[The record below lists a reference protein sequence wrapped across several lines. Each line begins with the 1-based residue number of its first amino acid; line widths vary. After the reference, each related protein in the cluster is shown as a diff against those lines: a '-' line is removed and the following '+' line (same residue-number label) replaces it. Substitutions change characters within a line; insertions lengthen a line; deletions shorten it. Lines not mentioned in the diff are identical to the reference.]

1 MMSSKNRISRR
12 NFLKQ
17 SSQASLASALAAKS
31 MGLTGLLGASHSLAD
46 MNDYRALVFIMLE
59 GGNDSFNMILPNGS
73 GSLRS
78 NYEQGRG
85 IVALPNADLH
95 SLNLVNPAQVFG
107 DTQSSD
113 FAMHPQCPQMAEM
126 FNNLEMSV
134 LCNVGNLIEPVTK
147 ELWQSN
153 SVSVPPRLFSHSDQ
167 QRQTQSQ
174 PDDPFLFGWGGRMT
188 EINTAYNTSNTVS
201 PLISLSGLNSF
212 QVTRDSLINTYVMGS
227 DGAVALYGFN
237 GYRRTMTETSMESIG
252 SSAHLME
259 QKYRGVYDSAR
270 QAQEVV
276 GTAFNLAQATGVD
289 YDAIFD
295 AAGTNDSQI
304 GRRLKTVAKMIAGR
318 DATTNS
324 RPVFFVELNGFD
336 NHQKLLSD
344 HSSRMVEL
352 NAALKAF
359 RDVLVAQGDFD
370 KTLSY
375 VTSEFARTFTANG
388 DDSEAGTDHG
398 WGGHTLVMGDMV
410 DGGKFFGQ
418 HPDLLLSGD
427 LDTGRGRW
435 IPTTANTQ
443 ISAVIANWMGVGTA
457 DLNELFPTLDNF
469 SSPVDEGSNLRFI
482 SGGLSA

>member
-1 MMSSKNRISRR
+1 
-12 NFLKQ
+12 
-17 SSQASLASALAAKS
+17 
-31 MGLTGLLGASHSLAD
+31 
-46 MNDYRALVFIMLE
+46 
-59 GGNDSFNMILPNGS
+59 
-73 GSLRS
+73 
-78 NYEQGRG
+78 
-85 IVALPNADLH
+85 
-95 SLNLVNPAQVFG
+95 
-107 DTQSSD
+107 
-113 FAMHPQCPQMAEM
+113 
-126 FNNLEMSV
+126 
-134 LCNVGNLIEPVTK
+134 
-147 ELWQSN
+147 
-153 SVSVPPRLFSHSDQ
+153 
-167 QRQTQSQ
+167 
-174 PDDPFLFGWGGRMT
+174 
-188 EINTAYNTSNTVS
+188 
-201 PLISLSGLNSF
+201 
-212 QVTRDSLINTYVMGS
+212 MGS

-469 SSPVDEGSNLRFI
+469 SSPFDEGSNLRFI